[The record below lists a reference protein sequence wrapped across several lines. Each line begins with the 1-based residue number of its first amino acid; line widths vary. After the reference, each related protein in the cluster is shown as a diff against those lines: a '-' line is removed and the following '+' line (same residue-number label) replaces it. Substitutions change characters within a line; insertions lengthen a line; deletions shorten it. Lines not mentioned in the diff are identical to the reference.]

1 MLKALLTVF
10 TIALLSLCF
19 SFASTAQQKITVNG
33 IVTDAETGQPVL
45 YANVAFPELGV
56 GTSTNEKGE
65 FVIQS
70 VPAGTYIFKVTYIGY
85 KEYSINITLRKDANL
100 KIRLHKQSLGLK
112 EVTVTA
118 ENSNSSTTSSKIKS
132 EAISHVQASSLK
144 DIMQL
149 IPGNISENPNLSRPS
164 RISIREITEDVNSA
178 LGTAIIVDDIPVS
191 NDGNLQ
197 KSISSSNGFSSV
209 AGSGV
214 DLRQIPVENIESITV
229 DVGISSA
236 EHGNLTSGAVHIK
249 TKSGGSPY
257 NVKFQ
262 ADPHTKQIY
271 LGKGYLLQNNN
282 GVINV
287 DLGYTNSFR
296 DLTKQTKQYKRV
308 NATTKYSRTFFR
320 DKSPLIVDMK
330 LDFLRSLDNYK
341 YDPDMLQEEEHFA
354 QDQSLRGKI
363 TAVWSLN
370 KAFLKSV
377 AFDFGYSKTWQEGFE
392 KTLESSSSGPNF
404 FCTATTSGEY
414 EISYG
419 PATYYSEVT
428 YDGKPFSLYSKLKA
442 KFYHKAEF
450 VTNNVL
456 FGAEWRTTGNNGEG
470 RTFDL
475 KKPPAGTG
483 NRPRPFTD
491 IPSLNQFSLFLED
504 KITFDIG
511 TTALDIMAGARMDN
525 IQPAGLFNTS
535 GSLNFDPRINVR
547 YQILNK
553 KNNSLFRDLALRIGY
568 GQTTK
573 APTLIHLYPDKK
585 YNDKISFNYYPDLIV
600 ATTDVVQDTRN
611 YNLLPARSNKYEV
624 GIDFQ
629 IDKIKTRITGFYEK
643 HEGGFISSYTYY
655 PMFFRDYDVL
665 EAGKHPYYIE
675 GDGVYYNDET
685 TGNPIALGYENDK
698 KFVSY
703 SQFTNAST
711 RLKTGIEYVV
721 NFGKVKALRT
731 SFLINGAW
739 LKTESYSTN
748 APYWNTISYTIFEG
762 NNSRQ
767 ESFAAK
773 YKNRLGYGIV
783 NERLNTNF
791 NIITHIP
798 EIKMLV
804 TLTTQVIWFEKDH
817 RNIYDENK
825 LYSLTELRD
834 YLNQPDL
841 FKNEKEEDF
850 YYYLPVSYKEYDNIE
865 HEYTITDF
873 ENSLAQKAIR
883 KTQKYRFG
891 ERTLPPLFLCNIK
904 ISKDI
909 AQRFKLSFYANNF
922 LNIQPWHLDERSGLY
937 IRRNQQPYF
946 GADIKMQF

>member
-1 MLKALLTVF
+1 MSQKLQHTLLIF
-10 TIALLSLCF
+10 IFSLILT
-19 SFASTAQQKITVNG
+19 SATAQQKISVSG
-33 IVTDAETGQPVL
+33 VITDFQTGQPVL
-45 YANVAFPELGV
+45 YANIAFKELGI
-56 GTSTNEKGE
+56 GTSSNEKGE
-65 FVIQS
+65 FVINS
-70 VPAGTYIFKVTYIGY
+70 VPVGTYTFIVTYIGY
-85 KEYSINITLRKDANL
+85 KEYSIRVTLKKDVNL
-100 KIRLHKQSLGLK
+100 KIKLHKQSLGLK

-118 ENSNSSTTSSKIKS
+118 VNSTGGATSSKIKS

-149 IPGNISENPNLSRPS
+149 IPGNISENPDLSKPGK
-164 RISIREITEDVNSA
+164 ISIREITEDVNSA

-197 KSISSSNGFSSV
+197 KSINSSNGFSSV

-214 DLRQIPVENIESITV
+214 DLRQISVENIESITV
-229 DVGISSA
+229 DVGIPSA

-262 ADPHTKQIY
+262 TDPRTKQIY

-287 DLGYTNSFR
+287 DLGFTNSFR

-320 DKSPLIVDMK
+320 DKSPLIVDIK
-330 LDFLRSLDNYK
+330 FDYLRSLDNYK
-341 YDPDMLQEEEHFA
+341 YDPDMLKEEENFA
-354 QDQSLRGKI
+354 QDQNFRGKV
-363 TAVWSLN
+363 TALWSLN
-370 KAFLKSV
+370 KSFLKSV
-377 AFDFGYSKTWQEGFE
+377 TFDFGYNKTWQEGFE

-404 FCTATTSGEY
+404 FATATTSGEY
-414 EISYG
+414 EIYYG

-428 YDGKPFSLYSKLKA
+428 YNGKPFNLYSKLKA
-442 KFYHKAEF
+442 KFYKKTGF
-450 VTNNVL
+450 ITNNIL
-456 FGAEWRTTGNNGEG
+456 LGTEWRTTGNNGDG

-475 KKPPAGTG
+475 AKPPAGTG

-504 KITFDIG
+504 KITLDIG
-511 TTALDIMAGARMDN
+511 TTALDIMAGIRMDN
-525 IQPAGLFNTS
+525 IQPNGLFSTA
-535 GSLNFDPRINVR
+535 GSLNFDPRINIR
-547 YQILNK
+547 YQILSK
-553 KNNSLFRDLALRIGY
+553 KNSSLFKDLSLRLGY

-573 APTLIHLYPDKK
+573 APTLTHLYPDKD

-600 ATTDVVQDTRN
+600 ATTDVVGDTRN
-611 YNLLPARSNKYEV
+611 YDLQPAKSNKYEA

-629 IDKIKTRITGFYEK
+629 INKIKTRITGFYEK
-643 HEGGFISSYTYY
+643 HEGGFISSYIYY

-665 EAGKHPYYIE
+665 DAGKNPYYVE
-675 GDGVYYNDET
+675 GDGVYYNDES
-685 TGNPIALGYENDK
+685 TGAPIALGYENDK

-703 SQFTNAST
+703 SQIVNAST
-711 RLKTGIEYVV
+711 RIKRGVEYSV
-721 NFGKVKALRT
+721 NFGKIDALRT

-739 LKTESYSTN
+739 LQTESYQTN
-748 APYWNTISYTIFEG
+748 APYWRTISYTIFEG
-762 NNSRQ
+762 NTSRQ

-773 YKNRLGYGIV
+773 YKNRLGYGVV

-804 TLTTQVIWFEKDH
+804 TLTTQVIWYEKDH
-817 RNIYDENK
+817 RNIYDDYK
-825 LYSLTELRD
+825 LYSLPELRD

-841 FKNEKEEDF
+841 FKYDKEEDF
-850 YYYLPVSYKEYDNIE
+850 YYYLPISYKAYDNIE
-865 HEYTITDF
+865 HQYEITDF
-873 ENSLAQKAIR
+873 ENRLAQQAIK
-883 KTQKYRFG
+883 KTQKYRFA

-904 ISKDI
+904 ISKEI